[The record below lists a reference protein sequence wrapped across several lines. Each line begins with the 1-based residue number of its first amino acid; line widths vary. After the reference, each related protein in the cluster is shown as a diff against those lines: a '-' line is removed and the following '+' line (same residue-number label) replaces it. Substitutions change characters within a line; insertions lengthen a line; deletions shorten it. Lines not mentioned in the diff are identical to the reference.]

1 MNVHG
6 AEGGGFEPPEGRPS
20 TVFKTV
26 AIVRSA
32 IPPGPATSPGG
43 WCGHREGSVLTMAG
57 ETPPDVKGTVVGLV
71 GVYHANGSLWG
82 EVTYWLG
89 ARVGRAHCALCDIT
103 HGTFRRRPEWET
115 CAAGLGVSFDTFHLD
130 DQPDDVRAA
139 SSGATPSVLARLA
152 DGSLTVLVGPEELE
166 RCSGQPN
173 ELAAAIHCAVDGAGL
188 VLGPVG
194 PASAGA

>member
-1 MNVHG
+1 MV
-6 AEGGGFEPPEGRPS
+6 
-20 TVFKTV
+20 
-26 AIVRSA
+26 
-32 IPPGPATSPGG
+32 
-43 WCGHREGSVLTMAG
+43 G
-57 ETPPDVKGTVVGLV
+57 ETPPAAQDTVVGLV

-103 HGTFRRRPEWET
+103 HSTFRRRPEWET

-130 DQPDDVRAA
+130 DQPDDVRDVAA
-139 SSGATPSVLARLA
+139 GSTPCVLARLA
-152 DGSLTVLVGPEELE
+152 DGSLSVLVGPDELE
-166 RCSGQPN
+166 RCSGRPN
-173 ELAAAIHCAVDGAGL
+173 ELAGAIHRAVDAAGW